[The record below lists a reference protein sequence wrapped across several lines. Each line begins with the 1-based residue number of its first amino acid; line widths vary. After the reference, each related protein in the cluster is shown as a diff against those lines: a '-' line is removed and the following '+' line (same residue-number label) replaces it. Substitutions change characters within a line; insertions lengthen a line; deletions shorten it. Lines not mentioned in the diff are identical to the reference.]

1 LIKQRLEEP
10 MAVVLDQLD
19 PWTRGLIEDMR
30 AHGGRPSQAS
40 GWAAG
45 KPFIVLTT
53 KGAKSGEERVAI
65 TTYHKDGD
73 RWVIAASKG
82 GSDEN
87 PQWYYNLKAHP
98 DTTIEVDNEQ
108 IRVRA
113 TEASGT
119 ERDRL
124 WNDHVAALPEF
135 GEYPKKT
142 DRVIPMFV
150 LERVD

>member
-1 LIKQRLEEP
+1 
-10 MAVVLDQLD
+10 MATTVDD
-19 PWTRGLIEDMR
+19 WTRNLIADMR
-30 AHGGRPSQAS
+30 AHGGRPSAAS

-45 KPFIVLTT
+45 KPFLILTS
-53 KGAKSGEERVAI
+53 KGAKTGDERVAI
-65 TTYHKDGD
+65 TTYHMDRD

-82 GSDEN
+82 GADVH
-87 PQWYYNLKAHP
+87 PGWYHNLKAQP
-98 DTTIEVDNEQ
+98 EATIEVDNEV

-113 TEASGT
+113 TEETGA

-142 DRVIPMFV
+142 SRVIPIFV
-150 LERVD
+150 LERAG